1 MSDWADFDP
10 MAVPLPS
17 GTLVSTRHAHEG
29 LPQGAV
35 GRVVGSQG
43 SMVTLRLADGRSVD
57 LPRTEVVPTKLAEAR
72 YAVRR
77 AEAWSALRPTAIVE
91 TVVGSRAW
99 GLAEADSDVDRRG
112 VFVLPTPWTAG
123 LVSPPSELVS
133 LDGSET
139 FWELSKAV
147 RQALRADPNT
157 LETLFLPDARAL
169 DPMGEQLLGIRS
181 AFVSKAIYGS
191 FGRYALSQLKKL
203 QQAMRLS
210 DHRGQVLA
218 WLRAAPAMTLD
229 ECAARL
235 EVEAAIE
242 AASPKARRRR
252 AKDYIKQLY
261 ASLYDRGQLEARS
274 FSALRAWATD
284 GGQLEDTPRHLR
296 PKNAYNL
303 LRLLATATH
312 WLETGEPR
320 FVLPALRPRLMAIK
334 RGEVPLEEVVAEA
347 QAMVPALD
355 AARARSPLPESPDVK
370 RADEG
375 LRAIRLE
382 AARRWVA
389 GNPGPWGS
397 DAPTCPR
404 PEPGD
409 RAVLDSGDPAGQAH
423 VP

>member
-1 MSDWADFDP
+1 MTDCSDFDP
-10 MAVPLPS
+10 TRVPLPH
-17 GTLVSTRHAHEG
+17 GTLVSTRRAHEG
-29 LPQGAV
+29 IPQGAV
-35 GRVVGSQG
+35 GRVVGSQDAE
-43 SMVTLRLADGRSVD
+43 VTLRLADGRCID
-57 LPRTEVVPTKLAEAR
+57 IPRAEVVPTKLAEAR

-77 AEAWSALRPTAIVE
+77 AEAWSALRPTAVVE
-91 TVVGSRAW
+91 TIVGSRAW

-139 FWELSKAV
+139 FWELGKAV

-169 DPMGEQLLGIRS
+169 DPMGEQLLAMRS
-181 AFVSKAIYGS
+181 AFASKAIYGS

-203 QQAMRLS
+203 EQALRLS
-210 DHRGQVLA
+210 DHRGQILS
-218 WLRAAPAMTLD
+218 WLRSAPAMTLD

-242 AASPKARRRR
+242 AGSPKARRRR

-274 FSALRAWATD
+274 FAALRAWAT
-284 GGQLEDTPRHLR
+284 GGNDVDDTPRHLR

-320 FVLPALRPRLMAIK
+320 FVLPAMRARLMAIK
-334 RGEVPLEEVVAEA
+334 RGEVPLDEVVAEA

-355 AARARSPLPESPDVK
+355 AARARSPLPDNPDVK
-370 RADEG
+370 RVDEG
-375 LRAIRLE
+375 LRTIRLE
-382 AARRWVA
+382 AARRWVE
-389 GNPGPWGS
+389 GRSGPWGR
-397 DAPTCPR
+397 DAPLCPS

-409 RAVLDSGDPAGQAH
+409 RAVLDNRDPAGQAD
-423 VP
+423 PS